1 MKARFIALLA
11 VFCFWLPASAY
22 SAEEIKGK
30 YSDAEIME
38 ILRADGFSAVTKLD
52 EGAIQVNVNGRTHIL
67 FNNDDGDLQGYFVT
81 SGVTL
86 SYEDMN
92 EWNRTKRLSRA
103 YLDADNDPV
112 LEADLLSNGG
122 LSKNN
127 VGEFFR
133 IFVNVSVPGFI
144 EFLLENDRS

>member
-122 LSKNN
+122 LTKKN

-133 IFVNVSVPGFI
+133 IFVNVSVPGYI
-144 EFLLENDRS
+144 EFLLENDQS